1 MLSPDVAP
9 ESDLSP
15 DGRSPSVDPESL
27 RAASRPDPESSPP
40 RLLWVWALGAAL
52 MAGLMSWYIG
62 ERTMDYFKPSE
73 AALSDRFNPGPLV
86 RELAVLVPRN
96 VAITYGTLGALLG
109 FTMGLAGGLARRSV
123 GTGLAA
129 GLGGALLGTVAGAA
143 LSFAL
148 VPLFMASFDPTQP
161 TLIKMILTR
170 GGIWG
175 SIGSATG
182 LAFGL
187 GLGHRRRLARVLLG
201 GFLGGI
207 AGTILFE
214 VSNAM
219 IDPLG
224 LNDQT
229 IPTTLFARLLASLSV
244 AVGVAVG
251 IVLAARN
258 PKTIGARGHQAP

>member
-1 MLSPDVAP
+1 MQPPDVAP
-9 ESDLSP
+9 ESDISP
-15 DGRSPSVDPESL
+15 GERSPSVDPEIVP
-27 RAASRPDPESSPP
+27 AAARPEPGSSHP

-52 MAGLMSWYIG
+52 MAGLPSWYIG

-86 RELAVLVPRN
+86 RELSVLVPRN

-109 FTMGLAGGLARRSV
+109 FTMGLAGGLARRSI
-123 GTGLAA
+123 GIGLAA
-129 GLGGALLGTVAGAA
+129 ALGGALLGTLAAAA
-143 LSFAL
+143 LSFGL
-148 VPLFMASFDPTQP
+148 VPLFMASFDPNRP
-161 TLIKMILTR
+161 TLTKMILTR
-170 GGIWG
+170 GGIWAG
-175 SIGSATG
+175 IGSAAG

-187 GLGHRRRLARVLLG
+187 GLGHRRHLARVLLG

-207 AGTILFE
+207 AGTIVFE
-214 VSNAM
+214 VSNAL

-251 IVLAARN
+251 IALTARG
-258 PKTIGARGHQAP
+258 PGEIGARGQQAP

>member
-1 MLSPDVAP
+1 MQPPDVAP
-9 ESDLSP
+9 EPDLP
-15 DGRSPSVDPESL
+15 PGERSPSVEPEIVP
-27 RAASRPDPESSPP
+27 AASRPEPGSSHP

-52 MAGLMSWYIG
+52 MGGLMSWYIG

-73 AALSDRFNPGPLV
+73 AALSNRFDPGPLG

-129 GLGGALLGTVAGAA
+129 ALGGALLGTLAGAA

-170 GGIWG
+170 GGIWAA
-175 SIGSATG
+175 IGAAAG

-187 GLGHRRRLARVLLG
+187 GSGHRRHLARVLLG

-214 VSNAM
+214 VSNAL

-244 AVGVAVG
+244 AVGVALG
-251 IVLAARN
+251 IALTAREPGMN
-258 PKTIGARGHQAP
+258 GARGHQAR